1 LEIFLERNLGGF
13 VVETRRGR
21 RGDFAVLF
29 NVVVK
34 RKKRRKR

>member
-1 LEIFLERNLGGF
+1 VDLLQRK
-13 VVETRRGR
+13 RRGR

>member
-1 LEIFLERNLGGF
+1 VDLLQRN
-13 VVETRRGR
+13 RRGR